1 MSPFLPG
8 TDHRPKSAISARR
21 YHQSHW
27 FRVLAD
33 PSVQGGKRLKGNA
46 WKGIVSP
53 RCTPAVTAS
62 VWAVEALGIEG
73 AWVFTP
79 QVYQDDRGAFFEAFR
94 GGEFAADLGYR
105 LDVAQVNCS
114 VSRRGVIRG
123 IHYADVPPGQ
133 AKYVTCVR
141 GAILDVVVDLRAG
154 SPGFGKWEAVRL
166 DEDSRKAVFLAE
178 GLGHGFMAL
187 SDAGDR
193 ALPVLDALRARS
205 RARRQPARPR
215 DRDRLAPL
223 EVLQTDDG
231 PVLGGPPGCF
241 RTGRGGAHAGRG
253 AAPGSGCRATRT
265 A

>member
-1 MSPFLPG
+1 MPLDS
-8 TDHRPKSAISARR
+8 TTHRV
-21 YHQSHW
+21 W

-33 PSVQGGKRLKGNA
+33 PSVQGRKRLKGNA

-141 GAILDVVVDLRAG
+141 GAVLDVVADLRAG

-187 SDAGDR
+187 SDA
-193 ALPVLDALRARS
+193 ATVLYLCSTPYAPGREHGVNPLD
-205 RARRQPARPR
+205 PAIGISW
-215 DRDRLAPL
+215 PL
-223 EVLQTDDG
+223 EKTGDG
-231 PVLGGPPGCF
+231 PVLSEKD
-241 RTGRGGAHAGRG
+241 A
-253 AAPGSGCRATRT
+253 AAPTLDEALRQGRLPRYEDCVAYAAGLRVQPVPPALD
-265 A
+265 